1 MSKWDRRSWCRLC
14 ATALLGGAWSPA
26 QAQRVPGAAA
36 RARSAVVVV
45 AVDNRSSFCYLPL
58 TIADRLGY
66 FAAEGLDVQLRD
78 FADVE
83 QSVQAVRSGEA
94 QVFSG
99 PYSST
104 LALQARGEM
113 FQSIVLQG
121 RAPQIVL
128 GVSQKTM
135 PHYRELRDLRGK
147 RVGVTSLGSG
157 SHRTARLLLS
167 RAGILAHEIQYVAL
181 PSAAAA
187 VAACRSGHIEAI
199 CYTDPVITALEQGA
213 DVRVVADTRTVQGN
227 ADVFGGAMPAGC
239 LIASDDFVAAQPKS
253 IQAMAD
259 AIVHALKWLRTAGP
273 SDIIKTVPEPYF
285 ANDRALYLAAFSR
298 AREAWAP
305 DGLMPDDGPGTA
317 ARTLARL
324 NEGGAIQRVDLTRTY
339 TNEFA
344 KRSKLKFRA

>member
-1 MSKWDRRSWCRLC
+1 MSKWDRRNWCRLC
-14 ATALLGGAWSPA
+14 ATAMLGSALPA
-26 QAQRVPGAAA
+26 AHAQRAPGTPV
-36 RARSAVVVV
+36 RPRSGAVVV
-45 AVDNRSSFCYLPL
+45 AVDHRSSFCYLPL

-66 FAAEGLDVQLRD
+66 FAAEGLDVQLRE

-94 QVFSG
+94 QLYSG

-104 LALQARGEM
+104 IALHARGLM

-128 GVSQKTM
+128 GVSQKAM

-147 RVGVTSLGSG
+147 RVGVPSLGSG
-157 SHRTARLLLS
+157 PHRTSRLLLAK
-167 RAGILAHEIQYVAL
+167 AGILANEVQYVAL
-181 PSAAAA
+181 PSASAALS
-187 VAACRSGHIEAI
+187 ACRSGQIEAI

-227 ADVFGGAMPAGC
+227 ADVFGGPMPAGC
-239 LIASDDFVAAQPKS
+239 LIAPDEFVTAQAKQS
-253 IQAMAD
+253 QAMAD
-259 AIVHALKWLRTAGP
+259 AMVHALKWLRTAGP

-285 ANDRALYLAAFSR
+285 AGDRALYLAAFSR

-305 DGLMPDDGPGTA
+305 DGVMPDEGPGTA
-317 ARTLARL
+317 VRTLARL
-324 NEGGAIQRVDLTRTY
+324 NEGGAVQRVDLTRTF

-344 KRSKLKFRA
+344 KRSKAKFRA